1 MRLLLAMSM
10 FFSQIAMAATTV
22 SVDSLMSTLI
32 YLVVIALIFWLIWW
46 FIGYV
51 GVPEP
56 FNKVIRVIVGILA
69 LIVLMSFL
77 LSLIGYPVLTV
88 K

>member
-1 MRLLLAMSM
+1 MRLFIALSLL
-10 FFSQIAMAATTV
+10 FPQLVLAATTI
-22 SVDSLMSTLI
+22 SVDSLVSTVI
-32 YLVVIALIFWLIWW
+32 YLVVVGLIFWLIWW

-69 LIVLMSFL
+69 LVVLMSFL

>member
-1 MRLLLAMSM
+1 MRFLLAMSM
-10 FFSQIAMAATTV
+10 FFSQVAMAATTI

-69 LIVLMSFL
+69 LVVLMSFL